1 MFEWLFNDTGVFVR
15 IPVACPGALYASPMP
30 YGPYDRLNR
39 VLRNYRRNR
48 VRVVVVL
55 VTEEEIAR
63 KCRRNLLGLYEKHG
77 IEALHFP
84 VPDLTSPSH
93 AMVTELI
100 NRLQERLQA
109 GERIAVHCNAGVG
122 RTSVILACVVKRLQ
136 GTPGAEAAAHVRQ
149 FLHINMTDEQ
159 QRFVSKWDDEL
170 APGQPVLPTVEKI
183 RRVQP

>member
-1 MFEWLFNDTGVFVR
+1 M
-15 IPVACPGALYASPMP
+15 A
-30 YGPYDRLNR
+30 
-39 VLRNYRRNR
+39 
-48 VRVVVVL
+48 
-55 VTEEEIAR
+55 
-63 KCRRNLLGLYEKHG
+63 
-77 IEALHFP
+77 ALHFP

-136 GTPGAEAAAHVRQ
+136 GIPGAEAAARVCQ

-170 APGQPVLPTVEKI
+170 APDQPVLSTVEKG